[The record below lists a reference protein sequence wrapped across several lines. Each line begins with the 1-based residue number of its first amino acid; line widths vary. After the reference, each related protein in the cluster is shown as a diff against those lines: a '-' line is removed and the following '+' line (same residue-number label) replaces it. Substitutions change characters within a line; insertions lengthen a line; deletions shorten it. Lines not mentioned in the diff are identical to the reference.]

1 MFFSLHSTR
10 GQLYGVRLRWSRFF
24 RYLFA
29 LLVALECNTGVQ
41 LDGFVQATNRFRFD
55 FQTLG
60 TLPVR
65 VDTL

>member
-1 MFFSLHSTR
+1 MFFSLHSAR
-10 GQLYGVRLRWSRFF
+10 DQWYGLRLRWSRFF

-41 LDGFVQATNRFRFD
+41 LDGFVQATNRFRSD
-55 FQTLG
+55 FQTLE

-65 VDTL
+65 VDKL